1 MSVFKAFGKIHAFL
15 APGTKDMGG
24 TGRRKGLEWTGSLA
38 QVGEGLDRLIAES
51 EEGFLSIGEKLQE
64 YYSRAQ
70 EMCGKSGEVVEIMTG
85 DGLSQATVGLTTIL
99 DELESHLKDTASHF
113 ERISDVFRQH
123 MEALEKVSSY
133 IEDFRMLMLN
143 MSMLGFLTRV
153 ESAYLS
159 GGSSGFASLTADVRK
174 LSDLIKEK
182 SLQISDASKNVQTF
196 VSLALTEIADFE
208 ETQSESARTTHQQ
221 AVANHRS
228 LSRKY
233 ESASESARLIEQRTK
248 EIASSIGNIV
258 MSMQFH
264 DITRQQIA
272 HVKEV
277 LEHLCARIRENDPE
291 GIQQAAMVRDI
302 LKLQRAQLRQAQDDL
317 VGAVLKIIENL
328 HAISTSVGE
337 ILHETQEVAWASETQ
352 GLSFMD
358 DIDRGITEVIA
369 CIKLTADEEAELT
382 ETVSQAS
389 SMVSEMSVFVRDIE
403 TLGLTLQLIALNARI
418 KAAHLGTEGAALDTI
433 SGSIYEL
440 SRHAREDTNSLTGV
454 LASLVDLSGSF
465 KEDLKAMR
473 EKQTRTVELMV
484 DKLKGLIAS
493 LHGINRTVLSMLSGI
508 TSLGESLLKD
518 IEATACG
525 VTVHTEV
532 ENRLSEVTGIIEET
546 REGARLICPYGED
559 MAALAFLEDIDKLY
573 TMKSE
578 RLIHEQQFDS
588 SQTDDGRHGT
598 PNARDD
604 LGDNVELF

>member
-1 MSVFKAFGKIHAFL
+1 MSMFKAFGKLHAL
-15 APGTKDMGG
+15 LSPRAENMGAADQQA
-24 TGRRKGLEWTGSLA
+24 GLEWTGSLA
-38 QVGEGLDRLIAES
+38 RVGSGLDRLIADS

-64 YYSRAQ
+64 YYTRAQ
-70 EMCGKSGEVVEIMTG
+70 EMCGKSSEVVEIMTG
-85 DGLSQATVGLTTIL
+85 GGLSQATVGLTTIL
-99 DELESHLKDTASHF
+99 DELENHLGDTERHF

-123 MEALEKVSSY
+123 MEALGKVSSY
-133 IEDFRMLMLN
+133 IEEFRMLMLN

-153 ESAYLS
+153 ENAYLS
-159 GGSSGFASLTADVRK
+159 GGNSGFASLTDDVRK

-182 SLQISDASKNVQTF
+182 SLQISAVSESVQSF
-196 VSLALTEIADFE
+196 VSQALAEIADFE
-208 ETQSESARTTHQQ
+208 ETQSESARITHQQ
-221 AVANHRS
+221 AVANHRA
-228 LSRKY
+228 LSGKY

-277 LEHLCARIRENDPE
+277 LDHLCARIRENDPE

-302 LKLQRAQLRQAQDDL
+302 LKLQHAQLRQAQDDL

-352 GLSFMD
+352 GRSFMD
-358 DIDRGITEVIA
+358 DIDRGITEVIE
-369 CIKLTADEEAELT
+369 CIRLTADEEAELT
-382 ETVSQAS
+382 ETVSRAS

-493 LHGINRTVLSMLSGI
+493 LHGINHTVLSMLSGM

-532 ENRLSEVTGIIEET
+532 EDRLSEVMGVIEET
-546 REGARLICPYGED
+546 REGARLICPSGQD
-559 MAALAFLEDIDKLY
+559 RAALAFLEGIDKLY

-578 RLIHEQQFDS
+578 RDIHEQQLDS
-588 SQTDDGRHGT
+588 SRADDGTQGT
-598 PNARDD
+598 TPARDD